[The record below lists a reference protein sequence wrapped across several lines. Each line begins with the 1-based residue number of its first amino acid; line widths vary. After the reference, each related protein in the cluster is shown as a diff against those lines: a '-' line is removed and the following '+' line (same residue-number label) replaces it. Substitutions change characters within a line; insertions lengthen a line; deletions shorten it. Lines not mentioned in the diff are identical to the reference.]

1 MEKLASHEGDKPM
14 NDLFDN
20 LPSVGQ
26 MFKLVVVL
34 LFAVIAFAL
43 VIAIVKMLIPLLI
56 LGAIIAGGVY
66 VVKRMQ
72 KQNAAL

>member
-1 MEKLASHEGDKPM
+1 MEKLASREGDKTM
-14 NDLFDN
+14 NDLFEN

-43 VIAIVKMLIPLLI
+43 VIALVKMLIPLLI

-66 VVKRMQ
+66 LVKRMQ

>member
-1 MEKLASHEGDKPM
+1 M

-43 VIAIVKMLIPLLI
+43 VLAIVKMLIPLLI

-66 VVKRMQ
+66 LVKRMQ
-72 KQNAAL
+72 KQGATL